1 MPQEDYQGHRQRLLN
16 KFLSADLSAFA
27 DYEILEFA
35 LIYALPRKD
44 VKPIA
49 KELLRKFGS
58 LKGVVDANV
67 SELIEIKGLKNY
79 SAALLKLLRFF
90 AVKYSSLEIKEK
102 ESLSSPENVV
112 NYLKARL
119 SGEKKEKFHAVF
131 LNSSNKV
138 LNFSEISK
146 GTINKS
152 AVFPREIAEM
162 ALASKAAS
170 VIISH
175 NHPAGSLTPSQ
186 NDAAVTQAVKNALKT
201 LEIELLDHII
211 ISSSGGYF
219 SFKENGFL

>member
-1 MPQEDYQGHRQRLLN
+1 MH
-16 KFLSADLSAFA
+16 KFLESGLDAFA

-49 KELLRKFGS
+49 KELIKKFGS
-58 LKGVVDANV
+58 LKGVVDAQTCELAEV
-67 SELIEIKGLKNY
+67 SGLKDY
-79 SAALLKLLRFF
+79 SAALLKLLKSF
-90 AVKYSSLEIKEK
+90 AVLYSSLEIKE
-102 ESLSSPENVV
+102 SDSISSPEAAL

-119 SGEKKEKFHAVF
+119 SGESKEKFCAIF
-131 LNSSNKV
+131 LNSANKV

-152 AVFPREIAEM
+152 AIFPREIAEL
-162 ALASKAAS
+162 AIASKAAS

-175 NHPAGSLTPSQ
+175 NHPAGTTDPSK
-186 NDAAVTQAVKNALKT
+186 NDIISTQSVKNALKT
-201 LEIELLDHII
+201 LDIELLDHII

-219 SFKENGFL
+219 SFKENALI